1 MKTIAVLTDFSKGA
15 EHATQFALHMAKKMK
30 ADVLLFSTCL
40 VPDVHQPV
48 LAGQADLLQETETAL
63 FNYGDRMAEILAG
76 RTFPG
81 AYMPEIRMD
90 PDNTDMVDIMTSLME
105 NPEVC
110 LIVTSSGKENDL
122 ANFVLSDACTRLI
135 DWAIV
140 PVLVVPETAP
150 LHNFEKIA
158 FAAQLHEEDINSI
171 AELGTLLESF
181 AAELMVVHLNNKPGN
196 QDIKQA
202 EASLNRDLY
211 KKLNC
216 GGVYF
221 RSIPDTG
228 PHQNWDWLKANKR
241 TDLLAVVQQ
250 PREQMTSFF
259 QRGMNPSVTYHLT
272 LPVMILPKKP

>member
-40 VPDVHQPV
+40 VPVVQQPV
-48 LAGQADLLQETETAL
+48 LAGQADLPQETETAL
-63 FNYGDRMAEILAG
+63 FNYGGRMTELLAN

-90 PDNTDMVDIMTSLME
+90 PANTDMVDIMTHLMK
-105 NPEVC
+105 NPDVC
-110 LIVTSSGKENDL
+110 LIVTSPGMESDL
-122 ANFVLSDACTRLI
+122 AAYILSDSCTRLI

-140 PVLVVPETAP
+140 PVMVVPETAA
-150 LHNFEKIA
+150 LRNFEKVA

-181 AAELMVVHLNNKPGN
+181 AAELMVAHLNNKPGN
-196 QDIKQA
+196 QDMQQA

-211 KKLNC
+211 QKLDC

-250 PREQMTSFF
+250 PREQMNSFF
-259 QRGMNPSVTYHLT
+259 QRGRNPSVTYHLT
-272 LPVMILPKKP
+272 LPVMILPKRP